1 VRFIQWAIEPSWRTY
16 DNSDARIEAFLHGLL
31 WSLPAVCLVCT
42 YTMLVSYWIDDW
54 FKKFAPEVDQKWA
67 FWRVVVLLIV
77 NFGMVIG
84 QGVVLSL
91 VLLFDKATYQLV
103 QPYYLDAIYALGVII
118 FVFFGTRLMQLICR
132 PALRFL
138 TF

>member
-1 VRFIQWAIEPSWRTY
+1 
-16 DNSDARIEAFLHGLL
+16 
-31 WSLPAVCLVCT
+31 
-42 YTMLVSYWIDDW
+42 MLVSYWIDDW